1 MLTRNKIEF
10 CLCCRTGKQMCDFE
24 KNILTLL
31 REEEKRLQKVFT
43 DKDAPYMRSLQHGIK
58 SAEGRVEECEYK
70 QCMAQLGS
78 TNNLQF
84 WSKYYIEHMRCK
96 K

>member
-10 CLCCRTGKQMCDFE
+10 GLCCRTGKQMCDFE

-58 SAEGRVEECEYK
+58 SAEKRVEECEYK
-70 QCMAQLGS
+70 KCVQNAYTTKQSVSSFYNEFIHCRKM
-78 TNNLQF
+78 
-84 WSKYYIEHMRCK
+84 W
-96 K
+96 